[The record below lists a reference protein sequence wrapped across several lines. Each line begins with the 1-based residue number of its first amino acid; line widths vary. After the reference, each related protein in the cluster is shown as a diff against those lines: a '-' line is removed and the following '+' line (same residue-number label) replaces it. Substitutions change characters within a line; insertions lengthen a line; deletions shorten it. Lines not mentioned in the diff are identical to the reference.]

1 MSKYIKLNNCI
12 DEYIAGDWGKEE
24 ISDNYTQKVLCV
36 RGTDLNDLNSSNID
50 KIPVRYI
57 LSKNRDKI
65 LNNGNIIIEISG
77 GSPKQS
83 TGRIGYIDN
92 ITEDIICS
100 NFCKALKIKDNF
112 YPKFIF
118 YALKNIYNS
127 NIFFNFESKTTG
139 IKNLLIDVAF
149 DCIKIKN
156 YNFFDQKAIANILSA
171 LDQKIALNNQINAQ
185 LEQMAKTLYDYW
197 FVQFDFPD
205 ENGKPYKSSGGEM
218 VYNDTLKREIPK
230 GWEAQKISHWLQ
242 SDKSG
247 DWGKEIQEGNYTLQV
262 NCIRGADI
270 NAVNF
275 QGNIEAPIRFILPKN
290 KHKLL
295 SPFNLVVEISGGS
308 PTQSTGRLA
317 LISDY
322 VLNRFD
328 FPVICSNFCKAISLK
343 NTDYFYQF
351 VFMWNAIYKNDILFD
366 WEGKTSGI
374 KNLLFE
380 NFTEGY
386 YECYP
391 PLDLAKKFFEI
402 ADVFH
407 KQQQFLLKQNQ
418 QLAQLRDFLL
428 PMLMNGQVGVG
439 DD

>member
-295 SPFNLVVEISGGS
+295 SPFNLVVEISG
-308 PTQSTGRLA
+308 
-317 LISDY
+317 
-322 VLNRFD
+322 
-328 FPVICSNFCKAISLK
+328 
-343 NTDYFYQF
+343 
-351 VFMWNAIYKNDILFD
+351 M
-366 WEGKTSGI
+366 
-374 KNLLFE
+374 
-380 NFTEGY
+380 
-386 YECYP
+386 
-391 PLDLAKKFFEI
+391 
-402 ADVFH
+402 
-407 KQQQFLLKQNQ
+407 
-418 QLAQLRDFLL
+418 
-428 PMLMNGQVGVG
+428 
-439 DD
+439 